1 MVKGFEPNSK
11 ESFRPGGAKL
21 AGREKKGH
29 GGGGYR
35 NETEKTEFKNF
46 SNFEVSGR
54 VVNSNCLL
62 RLFSS

>member
-29 GGGGYR
+29 GGGIFTAMR
-35 NETEKTEFKNF
+35 QRKR
-46 SNFEVSGR
+46 S
-54 VVNSNCLL
+54 
-62 RLFSS
+62 